1 MGAIPF
7 LISGRYDMEEKK
19 KINQEEMKK
28 ISGGFSPYGGT
39 ICDRCGGIKDNPN
52 IPDEQKCHCDEGIYY
67 NPYMSP
73 V

>member
-1 MGAIPF
+1 
-7 LISGRYDMEEKK
+7 MENKTGK
-19 KINQEEMKK
+19 VALNDDLLDKVN
-28 ISGGFSPYGGT
+28 GGFSPYGGT

-52 IPDEQKCHCDEGIYY
+52 IPDEQKCHCAEGIYY